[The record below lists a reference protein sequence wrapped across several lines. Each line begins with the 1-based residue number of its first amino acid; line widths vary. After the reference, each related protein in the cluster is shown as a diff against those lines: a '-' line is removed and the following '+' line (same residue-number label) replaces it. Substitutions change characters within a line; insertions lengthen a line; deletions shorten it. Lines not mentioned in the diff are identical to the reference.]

1 MKVAKLSKGQVG
13 MKGRYKEAH
22 VSSLGRFRGRRS
34 PRGGGGEGKMAG
46 LAAVV
51 RLIKWLAR
59 GEGRRASGVLT
70 CKPEGGRGGRG
81 GRGGGKDGLQRSM
94 RFGVEDPE
102 VDSLRWGEDL
112 GREQDGLHIHRLFKF
127 IRRLRLPEESNDKG
141 DHD

>member
-13 MKGRYKEAH
+13 MKGKYKEAH

-59 GEGRRASGVLT
+59 GEGERASGGT
-70 CKPEGGRGGRG
+70 HMQARRWKGREGRG
-81 GRGGGKDGLQRSM
+81 
-94 RFGVEDPE
+94 
-102 VDSLRWGEDL
+102 
-112 GREQDGLHIHRLFKF
+112 
-127 IRRLRLPEESNDKG
+127 
-141 DHD
+141 